1 MRRRGP
7 SPPGNRPETEF
18 RQSRVMTSEGSGLEL
33 LVGGCTVIFR
43 DGMVAIDG
51 GDPIALTRRERQVF
65 EVLVERPGV
74 VYSKAFLLRS
84 IWGRSEKDTHVV
96 EVTVG
101 RLRQRLGIAGIGVE
115 TVVRRGYRANVT
127 STAAS

>member
-1 MRRRGP
+1 MA
-7 SPPGNRPETEF
+7 
-18 RQSRVMTSEGSGLEL
+18 SEGSGLEL

-43 DGMVAIDG
+43 DGMVVIDG
-51 GDPIALTRRERQVF
+51 GEPIALTRRERQVF

-74 VYSKAFLLRS
+74 VYSKEFLLRS

-101 RLRQRLGIAGIGVE
+101 RLRQRLGVAGIGVE

-127 STAAS
+127 STAAP